1 MALNPLVDSRDVRFI
16 LFELLEIDKL
26 NRLGRYSN
34 FDRET
39 YEDVI
44 NLAEV
49 LAINKVYPANSE
61 ADREHVKFDPATGEV
76 KIPHAFKEG
85 LDAYYEAGFLCLP
98 FEESEGGMGMPI
110 VLYNTVTDY
119 FSAASM
125 ALGMFPMLSSGALN
139 MYINFLPHG
148 ERRNAVIEKM
158 LTGEWGGSMCLTEP
172 DAGSDVGA
180 LKTKAVRNDDGTYS
194 ITGQKIF
201 ISNGDN
207 DYYANNVHPVLA
219 RIEGDP
225 AGTKGISIFMVP
237 KYWINEDGSPGEP
250 NDIVCSG
257 IEDKMGIHG
266 NPTCTLNFGD
276 NGKCRGILMG
286 EERKGMK
293 IMFQMM
299 NEARLFVGCQ
309 GMSLSSTAY
318 MHSVSYARNRIQGK
332 HVTQMLNPEAESVM
346 ISQHPDVKR
355 MLLSMKSKVEAMR
368 ALTYLCGILFDYEIA
383 GEGKE
388 KEEAGALLEF
398 LIPITKAGNT
408 DLAWDVT
415 GTAIQVYGGYG
426 YCKDYPVEQFARDS
440 KILSIYEGTNGI
452 QSLDLTMRKLLMNE
466 NQHNYSLY
474 KKRIE
479 KAIEDAKG
487 TVGDIYISNIQRGLE
502 KIDEIVEMMKTLMAE
517 GKFLHL
523 FSSATPLQ
531 QAFSYLTYAWMHLW
545 GLTVAIPKMKEL
557 VGHRKGEERENFLSD
572 NLEAAFYSGRVL
584 SGQYYLNSEFHKF
597 FGIAEELL
605 AGETAV
611 IKASDPIFSGAPGE

>member
-1 MALNPLVDSRDVRFI
+1 MALNSLVDSRDVRFI
-16 LFELLEIDKL
+16 LFELLEMDRL
-26 NRLGRYSN
+26 NRFGRYSE

-44 NLAEV
+44 SLAEV
-49 LAINKVYPANSE
+49 LSINKVYPANSE
-61 ADREHVKFDPATGEV
+61 ADREHAKFDPATGEV
-76 KIPHAFKEG
+76 KIPHVFREG
-85 LDAYYEAGFLCLP
+85 LNAYYEAGFLSLP
-98 FEESEGGMGMPI
+98 FEESDGGMGMPI
-110 VLYNTVTDY
+110 VLYNTVSDY
-119 FSAASM
+119 FSAASL

-139 MYINFLPHG
+139 MYINFLPEG
-148 ERRNAVIEKM
+148 ERKTTVIEKM
-158 LTGEWGGSMCLTEP
+158 ISGEWGGSMCLTEP

-180 LKTKAVRNDDGTYS
+180 LKTKAVKNGDGTYS

-201 ISNGDN
+201 ISNGEN

-237 KYWINEDGSPGEP
+237 KYWINEDGSMGEP

-257 IEDKMGIHG
+257 IEEKMGIHG
-266 NPTCTLNFGD
+266 NPTCSLSFGD
-276 NGKCRGILMG
+276 NGKCRGVLMG
-286 EERKGMK
+286 KERQGMK

-318 MHSVSYARNRIQGK
+318 LHAVTYARNRIQGK
-332 HVTQMLNPEAESVM
+332 HVTQMLNPEAESVA

-368 ALTYLCGILFDYEIA
+368 TLTYLSGILFDYEIA
-383 GEGKE
+383 AEGEE
-388 KEEAGALLEF
+388 KEEAAALLEF

-415 GTAIQVYGGYG
+415 GTAVQVYGGYG
-426 YCKDYPVEQFARDS
+426 YCSDYPVEQFARDS

-466 NQHNYSLY
+466 NQRNYILY
-474 KKRIE
+474 RERIE

-487 TVGDIYISNIQRGLE
+487 IVGDIYISQVQRGLE
-502 KIDEIVEMMKTLMAE
+502 KIDEIVELMKKNMAE
-517 GKFLHL
+517 GKFLHI
-523 FSSATPLQ
+523 FSYATSLQ

-545 GLTVAIPKMKEL
+545 GLTAAIPKMKEL
-557 VGHRKGEERENFLSD
+557 VGDRKGEERENFLND
-572 NLEAAFYSGRVL
+572 NREAAFYSGRVL

-597 FGIAEELL
+597 FGIAGELL

-611 IKASDPIFSGAPGE
+611 IKASDPLFTGAPEE